1 MLNSYFFVRFINLAL
16 RVLAMGAKFLLIF
29 LISKYLAVEQL
40 GEYGIFFTTIL
51 IMTFVL
57 GYDFYT
63 YGTRQLLKYEDRQII
78 FIRDQFIFFALL
90 YVLILP
96 LLLSLFIYKLVD
108 WKYILYFY
116 LILIF
121 EHLSQELYRLYT
133 TISKPI
139 FANILLFV
147 RSGVWI
153 YILAVLWW
161 GEIILDYSLEQVYIS
176 WLVFSFLSV
185 LLGIVGLFKSYD
197 MSLLKEK
204 IDWQWIKEGVKI
216 SSSFFIGTIAY
227 KIVEFS
233 NRYVIDLYW
242 SKQEVG
248 IFTFFSNI
256 ANAVQTLVFTLVIMI
271 FYPKLVSAYSKGRL
285 DEFLVL
291 KKHFFKEVIIYTV
304 LSCSVIII
312 TITPLLNYVG
322 NQLYIDNVAQLYY
335 LLLAI
340 FFLNLSFVSHYI
352 LYAQEKDVVIR
363 KITLG
368 VAGLNI
374 VLNLVLINF
383 MGSIGASVSMLISFL
398 MMFLL
403 KQRYVMRF

>member
-16 RVLAMGAKFLLIF
+16 RVLSMGAKFLLIF
-29 LISKYLAVEQL
+29 LISKYLSVEQL

-63 YGTRQLLKYEDRQII
+63 YGTRQLLKHEDRQIV
-78 FIRDQFIFFALL
+78 FIRDQFIFFVLL
-90 YVLILP
+90 YVLVLP
-96 LLLSLFIYKLVD
+96 LLLSLFIYQLVD

-133 TISKPI
+133 TLSKSI
-139 FANILLFV
+139 FANVLLFV
-147 RSGVWI
+147 RSGVWV

-161 GEIILDYSLEQVYIS
+161 GQVLDSSLEQVYLF
-176 WLVFSFLSV
+176 WLVFSFLSI
-185 LLGIVGLFKSYD
+185 LLGVVRLFKNYD

-227 KIVEFS
+227 KVVEFS
-233 NRYVIDLYW
+233 NRYIIDLYC

-248 IFTFFSNI
+248 VFTFFANI

-271 FYPKLVSAYSKGRL
+271 FYPKLVSAYSKGQL
-285 DEFLVL
+285 EEFLAL
-291 KKHFFKEVIIYTV
+291 KKYFFKEVVVYTV
-304 LSCSVIII
+304 LSCGVIMI
-312 TITPLLNYVG
+312 TITPLLNYIG
-322 NQLYIDNVAQLYY
+322 NQLYIDNVVQLYY

-340 FFLNLSFVSHYI
+340 FFLNLSFVSHYV
-352 LYAQEKDVVIR
+352 LYAQEKDAIIR
-363 KITLG
+363 NITLG
-368 VAGLNI
+368 VAVINV
-374 VLNLVLINF
+374 VLNLILIKW
-383 MGSIGASVSMLISFL
+383 MGNIGASISMLISFL

-403 KQRYVMRF
+403 KQRYVMRL

>member
-1 MLNSYFFVRFINLAL
+1 MIKFINLL
-16 RVLAMGAKFLLIF
+16 FRVLSMGAKFLLIF
-29 LISKYLAVEQL
+29 LIGKYLSVGQL

-63 YGTRQLLKYEDRQII
+63 YGTRQLLKHEDRQIV
-78 FIRDQFIFFALL
+78 FIRDQFIFFVLL
-90 YVLILP
+90 YVLVLP
-96 LLLSLFIYKLVD
+96 LLLSLFIYQLVD

-133 TISKPI
+133 TLSKSI
-139 FANILLFV
+139 FANVLLFV
-147 RSGVWI
+147 RSGVWV
-153 YILAVLWW
+153 YVLAVLWW
-161 GEIILDYSLEQVYIS
+161 GQVLDSSLEQVYLF

-185 LLGIVGLFKSYD
+185 LLGVVGLFKNYD

-227 KIVEFS
+227 KVVEFS
-233 NRYVIDLYW
+233 NRYIIDLYW

-248 IFTFFSNI
+248 VFTFFANI

-271 FYPKLVSAYSKGRL
+271 FYPKLVSAYSKGQL
-285 DEFLVL
+285 EEFLAL
-291 KKHFFKEVIIYTV
+291 KKHFFKEVVVYTV
-304 LSCSVIII
+304 LSCGVIMI
-312 TITPLLNYVG
+312 TITPLLNYIG
-322 NQLYIDNVAQLYY
+322 NQLYIDNVVQLYY

-340 FFLNLSFVSHYI
+340 FFLNLSFVSHYV
-352 LYAQEKDVVIR
+352 LYAQEKDAIIR
-363 KITLG
+363 NITLG
-368 VAGLNI
+368 VAVINI
-374 VLNLVLINF
+374 VLNLILTKW
-383 MGSIGASVSMLISFL
+383 MGNIGASISMLISFL

-403 KQRYVMRF
+403 KQRYVMRL